1 MQFKNNLLTLALL
14 ASLSGASAAQ
24 EAPESKQTSEK
35 FGDWQ
40 VMCAEKGG
48 AKECRMSQS
57 FSNDKNQLVA
67 AVNLIQNAGQKPILE
82 MALPLMVDL
91 TLPVRVSVEGKAQ
104 GDYPYKVCN
113 GQACFV
119 LTEATPALTDAFK
132 KGNKADFIFKPVNSD
147 KAVRIELS
155 LKGFTA
161 AHNAMNQR

>member
-1 MQFKNNLLTLALL
+1 MQLKNKLLTLALL
-14 ASLSGASAAQ
+14 ASISGVSVAQ

-40 VMCAEKGG
+40 VLCAEKAG

-57 FSNDKNQLVA
+57 FSNDKKQLVA

-91 TLPVRVSVEGKAQ
+91 TLPVRVSVEGKVQ
-104 GDYPYKVCN
+104 GNYPYKVCN

-119 LTEATPALTDAFK
+119 LTEATTALTDAFK